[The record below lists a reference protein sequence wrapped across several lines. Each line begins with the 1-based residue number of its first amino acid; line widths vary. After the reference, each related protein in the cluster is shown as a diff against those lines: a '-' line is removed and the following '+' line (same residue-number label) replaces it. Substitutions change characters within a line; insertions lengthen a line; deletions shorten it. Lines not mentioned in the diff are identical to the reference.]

1 MITKSPAAT
10 QAKFTATLCDW
21 LRKNLAHSKSTN
33 QARVARS
40 MVSANQR

>member
-1 MITKSPAAT
+1 MFLRGNEIYPVAKSVIDA
-10 QAKFTATLCDW
+10 D
-21 LRKNLAHSKSTN
+21 ND